1 MARYVDILNY
11 RRGETLSNPDLNCE
25 SRLDGVSP
33 YRCTIMN
40 ALQVIS
46 TALSMISTVIMVVL
60 AWVMIYR
67 VNRTEVTFTGTPV
80 DKKEFEKHQ
89 QENKEEHNRIFAKLD
104 AMAAEFKNDREI
116 LHFRINPI
124 EGEICALRQAS
135 ETNTTRLVQME
146 GKIDRLIERM
156 NQEL

>member
-1 MARYVDILNY
+1 MN
-11 RRGETLSNPDLNCE
+11 TLQ
-25 SRLDGVSP
+25 
-33 YRCTIMN
+33 I
-40 ALQVIS
+40 IS

-89 QENKEEHNRIFAKLD
+89 QENKEEHDRIFAKLGGVERGVEGRFNARLD
-104 AMAAEFKNDREI
+104 AMLAEAKSDREK

-124 EGEICALRQAS
+124 EGEICALREAS

-146 GKIDRLIERM
+146 AKIDRLIERL
-156 NQEL
+156 NAKG